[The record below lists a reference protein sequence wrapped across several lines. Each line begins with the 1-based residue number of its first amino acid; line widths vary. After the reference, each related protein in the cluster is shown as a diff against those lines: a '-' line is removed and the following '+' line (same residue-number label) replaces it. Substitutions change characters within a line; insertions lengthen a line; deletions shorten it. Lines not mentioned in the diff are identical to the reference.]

1 MSNITVKPSKLNGT
15 VTAPPSKSDVHRA
28 IICAALSGGKCKI
41 APVALSN
48 DIKATIGCIEALGA
62 AASIENGVLSVDSTA
77 VFSKKT
83 ALLDCG
89 ESGSTLRFFVPVAA
103 AGGVRTEFI
112 GHGSLVSR
120 PVGLFSD
127 ILPKAGVECETDG
140 VLPLKISGQ
149 LKSGTFKVPGNISS
163 QFITGLLF
171 ALPLLSGDSKIVLT
185 TVLESEAYVD
195 MTIRTMS
202 RFGVKVERTDYGY
215 FVRGNQRYA
224 ACDYRTDGDW
234 SQAAFFM
241 TAGALCGEIRVDG
254 VDENS
259 TQGDKKIAELLRSFG
274 ADVKFDNNGVR
285 VKKAPLKAID
295 IDARQIP
302 DLVPILSVAASLAD
316 GTTVIH
322 SAERLRIKESDRLK
336 TTAAMLNALGG
347 SVEEK
352 PDGLVIHGCGKLRG
366 GTVDGSNDH
375 RIVMAASIAALRADG
390 DVTITD
396 MESINKSFPNYFEE
410 YKRLGGI
417 SDVKLRR

>member
-1 MSNITVKPSKLNGT
+1 MSNITVKPSQLNGT

-28 IICAALSGGKCKI
+28 IICAALSGGVCKI

-62 AASIENGVLSVDSTA
+62 KTDIENGVLTVDSID
-77 VFSKKT
+77 VFAKKT

-103 AGGVRTEFI
+103 AGGVKTEFV

-120 PVGLFSD
+120 PIGLFAD
-127 ILPKAGVECETDG
+127 ILPKAGVECETTG

-149 LKSGTFKVPGNISS
+149 LQSGTFEVPGNISS

-171 ALPLLSGDSKIVLT
+171 ALPLLDGDSKIVLT
-185 TVLESEAYVD
+185 TPLESEAYVD

-202 RFGVKVERTDYGY
+202 RFGVNAERTDYGY
-215 FVRGNQRYA
+215 FVKGNQRYTA
-224 ACDYRTDGDW
+224 QNYRTDGDW

-241 TAGALCGEIRVDG
+241 AAGALCGEIIVDG

-259 TQGDKKIAELLRSFG
+259 TQGDKEIADLLRRFG
-274 ADVKFDNNGVR
+274 AQVEFKNNSVS
-285 VKKAPLKAID
+285 VKKAALKAID

-302 DLVPILSVAASLAD
+302 DLVPILSVVASLAD
-316 GTTVIH
+316 GTTTIH

-347 SVEEK
+347 NVGEK
-352 PDGLVIHGCGKLRG
+352 PDGLVIHGCKGLRG

-375 RIVMAASIAALRADG
+375 RIVMSASVAALCADG
-390 DVTITD
+390 EVTITD

-410 YKRLGGI
+410 YDRLGGI
-417 SDVKLRR
+417 SDVELR

>member
-1 MSNITVKPSKLNGT
+1 MSNITVKPSQLNGT

-28 IICAALSGGKCKI
+28 IICAALSGGMCKI

-62 AASIENGVLSVDSTA
+62 KTNIENGVLTVDSTS
-77 VFSKKT
+77 VFSNKT

-103 AGGVRTEFI
+103 AGGVETEFV

-120 PVGLFSD
+120 PIGLFSD
-127 ILPKAGVECETDG
+127 ILPGAGVECETTG

-149 LKSGTFKVPGNISS
+149 LKSGTFTVPGNISS

-171 ALPLLSGDSKIVLT
+171 ALPLLDGDSKIVLT
-185 TVLESEAYVD
+185 TPLESEAYVD

-202 RFGVKVERTDYGY
+202 RFGVKAERTDYGY
-215 FVRGNQRYA
+215 FVKGNQRYTA
-224 ACDYRTDGDW
+224 QDYRTDGDW

-241 TAGALCGEIRVDG
+241 AAGALCGEVTVDG
-254 VDENS
+254 VDKNS
-259 TQGDKKIAELLRSFG
+259 MQGDKKIADLLRRFG
-274 ADVKFDNNGVR
+274 AEVEFKNNSVS

-302 DLVPILSVAASLAD
+302 DLVPILSVVASLAE
-316 GTTVIH
+316 GTTIIH

-347 SVEEK
+347 NVEEK
-352 PDGLVIHGCGKLRG
+352 PDGLVIHGCKQLKG
-366 GTVDGSNDH
+366 GPVDGSNDH
-375 RIVMAASIAALRADG
+375 RIVMAASVAALCADG
-390 DVTITD
+390 EVTITD

-410 YKRLGGI
+410 YDRLGGI
-417 SDVKLRR
+417 SDVELR